1 MIDKLL
7 SVLQPFA
14 GGEIYEQ
21 GTLAPDAEYPAEFIT
36 YSFASDAC
44 YYFDDKEVG
53 SRWSGAIIFYS
64 SDYSKIISTPPEIR
78 KALRAGGFIV
88 MGKGAP
94 IPSPRPSHDGWAL
107 DFEFIEMEA

>member
-14 GGEIYEQ
+14 GGAVYEQ
-21 GTLAPDAEYPAEFIT
+21 GTLAPDEDYPAEFIT
-36 YSFASDAC
+36 YSYESDSC
-44 YYFDDKEVG
+44 GYLDNKEINAH
-53 SRWSGAIIFYS
+53 WFGAVIFYS
-64 SDYSKIISTPPEIR
+64 SDYSKITSTPPEIR

-88 MGKGAP
+88 KGKGAP

-107 DFEFIEMEA
+107 DFEFTEMEA